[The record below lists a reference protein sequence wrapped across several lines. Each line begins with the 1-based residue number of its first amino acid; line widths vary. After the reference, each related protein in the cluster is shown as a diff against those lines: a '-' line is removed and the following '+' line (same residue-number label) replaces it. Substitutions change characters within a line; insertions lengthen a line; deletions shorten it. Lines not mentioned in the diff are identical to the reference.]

1 MGSSIRPGQSS
12 LPLLNW
18 KRSATVL
25 LLLLSVVVASCR
37 NRDQERAMDSRPLV
51 LTTFTVL
58 ADLARN
64 VAGDRLQVASIV
76 KPGAEIHGYQPT
88 PSDIERASKADL
100 IVENGLGL
108 ELWAQRF
115 TAAAGDVPTITLSE
129 GMDPLLITEDAY
141 SGKPNPHAWMSP
153 QRTMAYVD
161 HLERAFSELD
171 PTGVAVYAANAS
183 AYKAQL
189 QSLDDELRTAIAA
202 LPAQQRL
209 LVSCE
214 GAFSYLAEDYGLE
227 EAYLWPVNAESEIT
241 PKRMARLID
250 TVRERHVPTIFCEST
265 VSDKAQREVVAAAGA
280 RFGGTFYVDS
290 LSSPDGPAPTLLEL
304 QRHNVGLIRKGL
316 DLSES
321 NR

>member
-1 MGSSIRPGQSS
+1 MDQRPQ
-12 LPLLNW
+12 
-18 KRSATVL
+18 
-25 LLLLSVVVASCR
+25 
-37 NRDQERAMDSRPLV
+37 V

-64 VAGDRLQVASIV
+64 VAGDRLLVRSIV

-88 PSDIERASKADL
+88 PSDIERASTADL

-129 GMDPLLITEDAY
+129 GMQPLLIEEDVYA
-141 SGKPNPHAWMSP
+141 GKPNPHAWMSP
-153 QRTMAYVD
+153 KRTMLYVD
-161 HLERAFSELD
+161 RLVEAFSRLD
-171 PTGVAVYAANAS
+171 PAGADAFAANGA
-183 AYKAQL
+183 AYKQQLAQL
-189 QSLDDELRTAIAA
+189 DRDLRAA
-202 LPAQQRL
+202 LETIPIERRL

-214 GAFSYLAEDYGLE
+214 GAFSYLAQDYGLE

-250 TVRERHVPTIFCEST
+250 TVREREVPAIFCEST
-265 VSDKAQREVVAAAGA
+265 VSDKAQREVAAAAGA

-290 LSSPDGPAPTLLEL
+290 LSPPDGPAPPLLEL